1 MKKRVPPRSSPS
13 RAASGTWKVQ
23 AVLLA
28 LAMGAAA
35 GAQAAPVI
43 EKLVIIQNG
52 ETVGTVTGV
61 TDGASVSVDYY
72 VDDNGRGPKHKET
85 LTIGA
90 GGIPTRWTVAGTSL
104 MGGGVNESFT
114 WEGGQASW
122 ISQAD
127 KGTVPAAKA
136 PLYVV
141 NDDSPWALGV
151 YARALLKAPG
161 NSLPLLPA
169 GSMRLVKVK
178 ATTLGQGKDAV
189 PLTLYRIEGVNLAPD
204 YVLLDKAGRLF
215 ATFGGHELTIRQG
228 HEKESHAIQAL
239 GTEAE
244 RTLARDRQK
253 MLAHRYSQPVRI
265 RNVHV
270 FDPRT
275 GTLGGLSTVIVLRD
289 RITAVLPAEQD
300 GSPVDDQVIVDG
312 QGGTLL
318 PGLHDMHSHTT
329 LNSGLF
335 YLAAGVTET
344 RDMGNDNAFLQDLMP
359 RIEAGELAGPR
370 ITPNGFLEGRSPY
383 SARYGIIPETVADAV
398 KAVDWYADRGYFQIK
413 IYNSMTPDWVRP
425 IADEAHKRGMTVT
438 GHVPAFDTP
447 DRCIRDGYSEIT
459 HINQLMLGWLLKPEE
474 DTRTPLRLT
483 AMARAA
489 DLDLNSAPVQATVN
503 LMEEGHIA
511 HDPTA
516 VILERLMLSRA
527 GATPPG
533 DVDYLDNMPIGY
545 QRYRKRT
552 FVPLKSPAD
561 DQAYVKAFAKVLAT
575 LKLLHDKGIRLLPG
589 TDDVTGF
596 TVHREMELYT
606 LAGISPAEV
615 LRLSTLSPEEYMGHG
630 DLGTVERGKL
640 ADLVLIAGDPTRDI
654 RAVKK
659 PRLVMKGG
667 AIYYPSEIYQS
678 LSIKPFADAPPVTAP
693 KADAGPGDSLGA
705 PGLFGGGHD
714 DDMGD

>member
-1 MKKRVPPRSSPS
+1 MKKRVSPRHP
-13 RAASGTWKVQ
+13 ASKAPLWAG
-23 AVLLA
+23 ALLA
-28 LAMGAAA
+28 LAVGMQGEALAAA
-35 GAQAAPVI
+35 VT
-43 EKLVIIQNG
+43 EKLVIVQNG
-52 ETVGTVTGV
+52 ETIGTVTGT
-61 TDGASVSVDYY
+61 TDGKSVTVDYY

-90 GGIPTRWTVAGTSL
+90 GDIPTSWTVAGTSL
-104 MGGGVNESFT
+104 MGGGVNESFK
-114 WEGGQASW
+114 WEAGQASW
-122 ISQAD
+122 TSQAD
-127 KGTVPAAKA
+127 KGAAQSAKT

-161 NSLPLLPA
+161 NTLPLLPS
-169 GSMRLVKVK
+169 GSMRLVKLS
-178 ATTLGQGKDAV
+178 TPTLGTGKDAV
-189 PLTLYRIEGVNLAPD
+189 PLTLYRIEGVQLSPD

-215 ATFGGHELTIRQG
+215 ATFGGHDLAIRQG
-228 HEKESHAIQAL
+228 YEKEVPVLQAM
-239 GTEAE
+239 GAEAA
-244 RTLARDRQK
+244 RTLARERQK
-253 MLAHRYSQPVRI
+253 ALAHRYSQPVRI

-275 GTLGGLSTVIVLRD
+275 GTVGGLSTVIVLRD
-289 RITAVLPAEQD
+289 RVTAVLPADQD
-300 GSPVDDQVIVDG
+300 PVNGTAPDDQVIVDG
-312 QGGTLL
+312 QGGTLV

-329 LNSGLF
+329 LDSGLF
-335 YLAAGVTET
+335 YLAAGVTDV

-383 SARYGIIPETVADAV
+383 SARLGIIPETVADAV

-447 DRCIRDGYSEIT
+447 DRVIKDGYSEVT
-459 HINQLMLGWLLKPEE
+459 HINQLMLGWLLKPGE

-489 DLDLNSAPVQATVN
+489 DLDLNSAPVQATMK
-503 LMEEGHIA
+503 LMVDGHIA

-527 GATPPG
+527 GVTPPG

-552 FVPLKSPAD
+552 FVPLKSAAD
-561 DQAYVKAFAKVLAT
+561 DQAYVQAFAKVLAT

-596 TVHREMELYT
+596 TVHRELELYT
-606 LAGISPAEV
+606 LAGISTAEA
-615 LRLSTLSPEEYMGHG
+615 LRLGTLSPEEYMGHP
-630 DLGTVERGKL
+630 DLGTIGRGKL
-640 ADLVLIAGDPTRDI
+640 ADLFLIAGNPVDDI
-654 RAVKK
+654 RAIKR

-667 AIYYPSEIYQS
+667 AVYYPSEIYQS
-678 LSIKPFADAPPVTAP
+678 LSIKPFADAPPVTVPAP
-693 KADAGPGDSLGA
+693 SAGPGASLGV
-705 PGLFGGGHD
+705 PGMFGGGHD
-714 DDMGD
+714 DDLGD

>member
-1 MKKRVPPRSSPS
+1 MNTRVSPR
-13 RAASGTWKVQ
+13 RLATILWLTGTAA
-23 AVLLA
+23 LA
-28 LAMGAAA
+28 LTASM
-35 GAQAAPVI
+35 AQAAAVT
-43 EKLVIIQNG
+43 EKLVILQNG
-52 ETVGTVTGV
+52 ENIGTVTGT

-90 GGIPTRWTVAGTSL
+90 GGIPTSWTVGGTSL
-104 MGGGVNESFT
+104 MGGSVNESFK

-122 ISQAD
+122 TSQAD
-127 KGTVPAAKA
+127 RGAVPAARA

-169 GSMRLVKVK
+169 GTMRLVKVK
-178 ATTLGQGKDAV
+178 ATTLGAGKDAV
-189 PLTLYRIEGVNLAPD
+189 ALTLYRIEGVNLQPD

-215 ATFGGHELTIRQG
+215 ATFGGHYLTIRQG
-228 HEKESHAIQAL
+228 HEKEAHAIQSL
-239 GTEAE
+239 GAEAE
-244 RTLARDRQK
+244 RALARDRQK
-253 MLAHRYSQPVRI
+253 ALAHRYAQPVRI

-289 RITAVLPAEQD
+289 RITAVMPLDQD
-300 GSPVDDQVIVDG
+300 PFGGNGAPPDDQVIVDG
-312 QGGTLL
+312 QGGTLM

-329 LNSGLF
+329 LDSGLF

-344 RDMGNDNAFLQDLMP
+344 RDMGNDNAFLQDMMP

-383 SARYGIIPETVADAV
+383 SARFGIIPETVADAV

-425 IADEAHKRGMTVT
+425 IADQAHKRGMTVT

-489 DLDLNSAPVQATVN
+489 DLDLNSAPVQATVK
-503 LMEEGHIA
+503 LMADGHIA

-527 GATPPG
+527 GVTPPG

-561 DQAYVKAFAKVLAT
+561 DQAYVKAFGKVLET

-606 LAGISPAEV
+606 MAGISPAEV

-640 ADLVLIAGDPTRDI
+640 ADLVLIAGDPTQDI

-693 KADAGPGDSLGA
+693 KVVEGAGDSLGA

-714 DDMGD
+714 DDLGD